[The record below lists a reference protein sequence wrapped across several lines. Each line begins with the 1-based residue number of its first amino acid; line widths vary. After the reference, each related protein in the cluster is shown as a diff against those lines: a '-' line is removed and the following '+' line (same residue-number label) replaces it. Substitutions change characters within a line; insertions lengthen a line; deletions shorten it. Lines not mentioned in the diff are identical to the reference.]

1 MDGKVINMN
10 RQEYLEKLEGFGFPR
25 SEYMILSGGSL
36 LMRGMRRQTADF
48 DLCVTEKLAEKL
60 DLKSCPVDDKG
71 CFVPFEDVQMTAG
84 LEDRDF
90 DIIDGYKCETLE
102 SLLQF
107 KRRLMRPKD
116 LPDIEA
122 IEAYL
127 AQEGSGKELHLE
139 LQDGEWTYES
149 TRQERLIVRAIVFD
163 DEGYFYFVRVH
174 RNDAFGKATL
184 IETSG
189 GGVERGEE
197 LEAALVRELG
207 EELGAKVEIVRKIG
221 VVSDYYNLIGRHNIN
236 NYYLC
241 RALSFGEKHLM
252 PDEINDFHLSTMRLT
267 YDEAAMEYERCRASR
282 IGRLIA
288 NRELPVLKKAKE
300 LLRP

>member
-1 MDGKVINMN
+1 MN

-84 LEDRDF
+84 LEGRDF
-90 DIIDGYKCETLE
+90 
-102 SLLQF
+102 
-107 KRRLMRPKD
+107 

-241 RALSFGEKHLM
+241 RALSF
-252 PDEINDFHLSTMRLT
+252 
-267 YDEAAMEYERCRASR
+267 
-282 IGRLIA
+282 
-288 NRELPVLKKAKE
+288 
-300 LLRP
+300 

>member
-1 MDGKVINMN
+1 MN
-10 RQEYLEKLEGFGFPR
+10 RQEYLEKLEGFGFPK

-36 LMRGMRRQTADF
+36 LMRGLRRQTADF

-60 DLKSCPVDDKG
+60 DLKSCPTDDKG
-71 CFVPFEDVQMTAG
+71 CYVPFEDVQMTSG
-84 LEDRDF
+84 LEGRVF

-116 LPDIEA
+116 LPDIKA
-122 IEAYL
+122 VEAYL
-127 AQEGSGKELHLE
+127 AQADSRKELNLE

-149 TRQERLIVRAIVFD
+149 VRRERLIVRAIVFD

-174 RNDAFGKATL
+174 RDDAFGKASL

-189 GGVERGEE
+189 GGVEVGEK
-197 LEAALVRELG
+197 LEEAILRELN
-207 EELGAKVEIVRKIG
+207 EELGAKAEILCKIG
-221 VVSDYYNLIGRHNIN
+221 VVSDYYNMIGRHNIN

-252 PDEINDFHLSTMRLT
+252 PDEINDFHLSTLKLT
-267 YDEAAMEYERCRASR
+267 YEEAAAEYERCRESK

-288 NRELPVLKKAKE
+288 NREIPVLKKAKE
-300 LLRP
+300 ILRP